1 MRPRPRDS
9 PSVSPVKGGSAIAQ
23 AGTDTARRLSG
34 LQGGDSPDSQRGTR
48 QVAFPL
54 VGWVITAFR
63 IIHYTIFSR
72 KDSFVGTLNHCS
84 LMHRTVHRCCIDTTV
99 ASAGTGRR
107 PWPPG
112 PLQM

>member
-34 LQGGDSPDSQRGTR
+34 LQGGDSPDSQRATR

-54 VGWVITAFR
+54 AGWVITAFW
-63 IIHYTIFSR
+63 ISCYTIS
-72 KDSFVGTLNHCS
+72 DSVWLLFRRAEPLLSGTQN
-84 LMHRTVHRCCIDTTV
+84 
-99 ASAGTGRR
+99 GT
-107 PWPPG
+107 
-112 PLQM
+112 